1 LLAALVGRLPFR
13 LLRALGAPIAW
24 LAGSVL
30 RIRRRHVEASMRRA
44 GVADPPHMA
53 RAMYRSLGTGL
64 LELLWMAGRRGGK
77 LDELVVLGT
86 EARARLSGIG
96 GGVIVATAHT
106 GNWDFCA
113 CAAAERLA
121 PGLVVLTKRLSVGAL
136 DRFWQVLREG
146 RGVELAFA
154 RSHAYGALAGALAK
168 KRSVAL
174 MIDQAPDRP
183 TSVAMLPFAGA
194 PAAYDK
200 LPAILSARTGAPIV
214 LVLGRRR
221 PDGLHEIDVPLV
233 LVPPPK
239 STRAWIAE
247 ATARLAG
254 ELDLFVRKY
263 PDQWLW
269 LHRRWKTA
277 CPVPLT
283 GLEPPS

>member
-1 LLAALVGRLPFR
+1 VLAALVGSVPFR
-13 LLRALGAPIAW
+13 LLPVLGAPIGW

-44 GVADPPHMA
+44 GIADPPRAA

-64 LELLWMAGRRGGK
+64 LELFWMAGRRAGK
-77 LDELVVLGT
+77 LDELVVLGP
-86 EARARLSGIG
+86 EARAKLAGIEG
-96 GGVIVATAHT
+96 GAIVATAHT

-121 PGLVVLTKRLSVGAL
+121 PGLVVLTKRLRMRPL
-136 DRFWQVLREG
+136 DRFWQRVRAG

-154 RSHAYGALAGALAK
+154 RSRAYGVLKGALAQ
-168 KRSVAL
+168 KRSVAVV
-174 MIDQAPDRP
+174 IDQAPDRP
-183 TSVAMLPFAGA
+183 TSVSTLPFAGA

-200 LPAILSARTGAPIV
+200 LPAVLSARTGAPIV

-221 PDGLHEIDVPLV
+221 PDGLHEIEVPLV
-233 LVPPPK
+233 LSPPAR
-239 STRAWIAE
+239 STRAWIE
-247 ATARLAG
+247 QATARLAL

-277 CPVPLT
+277 CRGPRA
-283 GLEPPS
+283 GLEAPS